1 MSLLLFLIQ
10 DESSDDALIT
20 LISGIVVVF
29 LFLGI
34 VRVFGA
40 WMLRINDVVDELK
53 KVNRKL
59 TKIEIKQ
66 NMIEHFAENDDVADI
81 KLVDLKLVHKGGNEY
96 KGIADVIIENP
107 VADLLN
113 DWSEQDILK
122 KNIEVTY
129 SVEVI
134 YDGEMFSWEI
144 QE

>member
-53 KVNRKL
+53 QVNRKL
-59 TKIEIKQ
+59 TKIEKQ
-66 NMIEHFAENDDVADI
+66 
-81 KLVDLKLVHKGGNEY
+81 
-96 KGIADVIIENP
+96 
-107 VADLLN
+107 LN
-113 DWSEQDILK
+113 KDSE
-122 KNIEVTY
+122 
-129 SVEVI
+129 
-134 YDGEMFSWEI
+134 
-144 QE
+144 

>member
-59 TKIEIKQ
+59 TKIEKQ
-66 NMIEHFAENDDVADI
+66 
-81 KLVDLKLVHKGGNEY
+81 
-96 KGIADVIIENP
+96 
-107 VADLLN
+107 LN
-113 DWSEQDILK
+113 KDSE
-122 KNIEVTY
+122 
-129 SVEVI
+129 
-134 YDGEMFSWEI
+134 
-144 QE
+144 

>member
-1 MSLLLFLIQ
+1 MKKHLLILLLTFYAC
-10 DESSDDALIT
+10 ETRMST
-20 LISGIVVVF
+20 
-29 LFLGI
+29 
-34 VRVFGA
+34 
-40 WMLRINDVVDELK
+40 DEL
-53 KVNRKL
+53 
-59 TKIEIKQ
+59 TKEIKQ
-66 NMIEHFAENDDVADI
+66 NTIEHFAENDDVADI

-96 KGIADVIIENP
+96 KGIADVIIKNP

-129 SVEVI
+129 SLEVI